1 MKNLFW
7 LSRLL
12 FLYILLFVLGT
23 LVFVANSMGDEESV
37 STSPS
42 AIASALA
49 SGATS
54 PAQSGLGVNPKS
66 TGLLEEAVPMVIVQ
80 QFIED
85 NKEKGMPV
93 NQKMAD
99 LKKQAEEIK
108 IEKKRVAKELKNE
121 ERKRQRLRAKAKQLS
136 AEDLV
141 QVLALRASASA
152 SRKSKKNQAAKAA
165 AAPKQNN
172 NEEVDDE

>member
-1 MKNLFW
+1 M
-7 LSRLL
+7 
-12 FLYILLFVLGT
+12 
-23 LVFVANSMGDEESV
+23 DEESS
-37 STSPS
+37 STAPS
-42 AIASALA
+42 AITSALA

-54 PAQSGLGVNPKS
+54 PAQTGAVVNPKS

-99 LKKQAEEIK
+99 LKRKQDAIKAEKAK
-108 IEKKRVAKELKNE
+108 ITKELKNE
-121 ERKRQRLRAKAKQLS
+121 ERKRKRLRQRAKQLS

-141 QVLALRASASA
+141 SVLALRAQAA
-152 SRKSKKNQAAKAA
+152 SKKKAK
-165 AAPKQNN
+165 
-172 NEEVDDE
+172 ETGTTS

>member
-1 MKNLFW
+1 M
-7 LSRLL
+7 
-12 FLYILLFVLGT
+12 
-23 LVFVANSMGDEESV
+23 DEETS
-37 STSPS
+37 STAPSP
-42 AIASALA
+42 ITSALA

-54 PAQSGLGVNPKS
+54 PAQTGAVVNPKS

-99 LKKQAEEIK
+99 LKRKQDAIKAEKAK
-108 IEKKRVAKELKNE
+108 ITKELKNE
-121 ERKRQRLRAKAKQLS
+121 ERKRTRLRQRAKQLS

-141 QVLALRASASA
+141 SVLALRAQAA
-152 SRKSKKNQAAKAA
+152 SKKKAKENGT
-165 AAPKQNN
+165 KS
-172 NEEVDDE
+172 

>member
-1 MKNLFW
+1 M
-7 LSRLL
+7 
-12 FLYILLFVLGT
+12 
-23 LVFVANSMGDEESV
+23 DEETS
-37 STSPS
+37 STAPSP
-42 AIASALA
+42 ITSALA

-54 PAQSGLGVNPKS
+54 PAQHGAVVNPKS

-99 LKKQAEEIK
+99 LKRKQDAIKAEKAK
-108 IEKKRVAKELKNE
+108 ITKELKNE
-121 ERKRQRLRAKAKQLS
+121 ERKRSRLRQRAKQLS

-141 QVLALRASASA
+141 SVLALRAQAA
-152 SRKSKKNQAAKAA
+152 SKKKAK
-165 AAPKQNN
+165 
-172 NEEVDDE
+172 ETGTTS

>member
-1 MKNLFW
+1 MEDD
-7 LSRLL
+7 S
-12 FLYILLFVLGT
+12 
-23 LVFVANSMGDEESV
+23 S
-37 STSPS
+37 STAPS

-54 PAQSGLGVNPKS
+54 PAKDMVVVNAKA

-99 LKKQAEEIK
+99 LKRKQDAIKAEK
-108 IEKKRVAKELKNE
+108 AKVTKELKNE
-121 ERKRQRLRAKAKQLS
+121 ERKRSRLRQRAKMLS

-141 QVLALRASASA
+141 SVLALRAQASA
-152 SRKSKKNQAAKAA
+152 TKKEKKNAAESAA
-165 AAPKQNN
+165 SAKKKK
-172 NEEVDDE
+172 EEEAVDE

>member
-1 MKNLFW
+1 M
-7 LSRLL
+7 
-12 FLYILLFVLGT
+12 
-23 LVFVANSMGDEESV
+23 DEETS
-37 STSPS
+37 STAPSP
-42 AIASALA
+42 ITSALA

-54 PAQSGLGVNPKS
+54 PAQTGAVANPKS

-99 LKKQAEEIK
+99 LKRKQDAIKAEKAK
-108 IEKKRVAKELKNE
+108 ITKELKNE
-121 ERKRQRLRAKAKQLS
+121 ERKRSRLRQRANKLS

-141 QVLALRASASA
+141 SVLALRAQAA
-152 SRKSKKNQAAKAA
+152 SKKKAK
-165 AAPKQNN
+165 
-172 NEEVDDE
+172 ETGTTS

>member
-1 MKNLFW
+1 M
-7 LSRLL
+7 
-12 FLYILLFVLGT
+12 
-23 LVFVANSMGDEESV
+23 DEESS
-37 STSPS
+37 STAPS
-42 AIASALA
+42 AITSALA

-54 PAQSGLGVNPKS
+54 PAQTGAVVNPKS

-99 LKKQAEEIK
+99 LKRKQDAIKAEKAK
-108 IEKKRVAKELKNE
+108 ITKELKNE
-121 ERKRQRLRAKAKQLS
+121 ERKRSRLRSRAKMLS

-141 QVLALRASASA
+141 SVLALRAQASA
-152 SRKSKKNQAAKAA
+152 TKKAKQTGTKSGSSANEKK
-165 AAPKQNN
+165 
-172 NEEVDDE
+172 EEGGTE

>member
-23 LVFVANSMGDEESV
+23 LVFVANSIMDEESV

-99 LKKQAEEIK
+99 LKRKQDAIKAEKAK
-108 IEKKRVAKELKNE
+108 ITKELKNE
-121 ERKRQRLRAKAKQLS
+121 ERKRTRLRQRAKMLS

-141 QVLALRASASA
+141 SVLALRAQASA
-152 SRKSKKNQAAKAA
+152 TKKEKKTQLNLQHPPRRRRKRIN
-165 AAPKQNN
+165 
-172 NEEVDDE
+172 

>member
-1 MKNLFW
+1 MDEQRI
-7 LSRLL
+7 S
-12 FLYILLFVLGT
+12 IGT
-23 LVFVANSMGDEESV
+23 
-37 STSPS
+37 S

-54 PAQSGLGVNPKS
+54 PAQGGATVNPKS
-66 TGLLEEAVPMVIVQ
+66 TGLLESAVPMVIVQ

-99 LKKQAEEIK
+99 LKRKQDAIKAEK
-108 IEKKRVAKELKNE
+108 AKVTKELKNE
-121 ERKRQRLRAKAKQLS
+121 ERKRSRLRSRAKMLS

-141 QVLALRASASA
+141 SVLALRAQASA
-152 SRKSKKNQAAKAA
+152 TKKEKKNAAESAA
-165 AAPKQNN
+165 SAKKKK
-172 NEEVDDE
+172 EEETPDE